1 MILNIMLTIKNI
13 DKFKMMLCNGKLAHK
28 VEISPNG
35 EWYIFYF
42 RVSDFTPKVQ
52 KSIGLYMNDVYVYLD
67 RMPNEE
73 GVYRIFIMGYA
84 LVVEKL
90 VKWDELQRPH
100 LLATIVA
107 KLLDKLQRVC

>member
-1 MILNIMLTIKNI
+1 MLTIQNI
-13 DKFKMMLCNGKLAHK
+13 DKFTTMLCNGKLAHK

-52 KSIGLYMNDVYVYLD
+52 KAYGLHRNDVEVCLS
-67 RMPNEE
+67 RTPNEE
-73 GVYRIFIMGYA
+73 FVYRIFIMGYA